1 MASSLREA
9 ALVAKPGK
17 EERARERAGNRKDRV
32 SIWRVIPWSTHSFSM
47 NALIVMVGYFTIY
60 ATDTLRLNPAIVG
73 GLLVAAK
80 VVDAVGALVAGY
92 LVDIAPVTRL
102 GKARPFDLVII
113 LCWGATACLFSTPG
127 GLGDVAK
134 YAWIFTSYV
143 LLTAIFMPLYNANN
157 PLFTARVFPQRE
169 HYSDVAAKTGIVTIL
184 AAIVITIVMPIAVG
198 SAGKDP
204 SAWSLVA
211 ISAAVV
217 FTLIGLVRFWVFRES
232 PEAAAIE
239 TERVRMKDILLVLR
253 TNPHMWILSSMSLV
267 VGIYASFT
275 AGAYYF
281 RYIVGNLALQ
291 GVVSISFVALI
302 PLMFFFPV
310 LIRKLSVSRMIA
322 FSSFIGA
329 IGYLVMTLAG
339 GTIAIIMVA
348 AVLTALASL
357 PVSFLAPILIIDNS
371 TYNEWKGHRRLE
383 SVGGAL
389 FSFSG
394 TVGQAI
400 AAGLTGVVL
409 AMTGYVGAADK
420 QSATAIA
427 GIVAVNSWIPAIFAV
442 AVGFIALYYHRLEKR
457 IKVISAEVL
466 ARREISTEAEIIPG
480 APHSGTEAVRIV
492 REEGGAPLLPRGATG
507 PVDEAREDGIPQREE
522 SE

>member
-1 MASSLREA
+1 MASLTEA
-9 ALVAKPGK
+9 SPSAKPTR
-17 EERARERAGNRKDRV
+17 EDRARARAAGKKERV
-32 SIWRVIPWSTHSFSM
+32 SIWRIIPWSTHAFSM
-47 NALIVMVGYFTIY
+47 NALVVMVGYFTIY

-80 VVDAVGALVAGY
+80 IIDAVGALLAGF
-92 LVDIAPVTRL
+92 LVDVAPETRL

-113 LCWGATACLFSTPG
+113 LCWAATACLFSTPG

-134 YAWIFTSYV
+134 YVWIFTSYV
-143 LLTAIFMPLYNANN
+143 LLTAVFMPLYNANN
-157 PLFTARVFPQRE
+157 PLYTARVFPKRE
-169 HYSDVAAKTGIVTIL
+169 HYSDVAAKSGLVTVL
-184 AAIVITIVMPIAVG
+184 AAVIITVVMPIAVG
-198 SAGKDP
+198 NAGKDP
-204 SAWSLVA
+204 DAWSLVA
-211 ISAAVV
+211 ITAAVV

-232 PEAAAIE
+232 PEAAAIDA
-239 TERVRMKDILLVLR
+239 ERVRLKDILLVLR
-253 TNPHMWILSSMSLV
+253 TNPFMWILSSMSLV

-322 FSSFIGA
+322 ISSFIGA
-329 IGYLVMTLAG
+329 VGYLVMMFAG
-339 GTIAIIMVA
+339 GNVAIIMVA
-348 AVLTALASL
+348 SVLTALASL
-357 PVSFLAPILIIDNS
+357 PVSFLAPILVIDNS

-409 AMTGYVGAADK
+409 AMTGYNGGADE
-420 QSATAIA
+420 QSAQAIV

-442 AVGFIALYYHRLEKR
+442 VVGFIALYYQRLEKR

-466 ARREISTEAEIIPG
+466 ARRELATEAEIIPA
-480 APHSGTEAVRIV
+480 APLGGTEAVRIV
-492 REEGGAPLLPRGATG
+492 REESHTLRPGRGATT
-507 PVDEAREDGIPQREE
+507 PDDEE
-522 SE
+522 

>member
-1 MASSLREA
+1 M
-9 ALVAKPGK
+9 
-17 EERARERAGNRKDRV
+17 
-32 SIWRVIPWSTHSFSM
+32 
-47 NALIVMVGYFTIY
+47 
-60 ATDTLRLNPAIVG
+60 
-73 GLLVAAK
+73 
-80 VVDAVGALVAGY
+80 
-92 LVDIAPVTRL
+92 
-102 GKARPFDLVII
+102 
-113 LCWGATACLFSTPG
+113 FSTPG

-157 PLFTARVFPQRE
+157 PLFTARVFPKRE

-204 SAWSLVA
+204 GAWSLVA

-329 IGYLVMTLAG
+329 IGYLVMTVAG
-339 GTIAIIMVA
+339 GNIAIIMVA

-357 PVSFLAPILIIDNS
+357 PGQLPRPDPHHRQLHLQRVEGAPTPRERRRSAVLVLGNRRTGDRCRPHRCGARDDGLRRCS
-371 TYNEWKGHRRLE
+371 RQAVRHRHRRDRRGEQLDPGHLRGG
-383 SVGGAL
+383 VGC
-389 FSFSG
+389 
-394 TVGQAI
+394 
-400 AAGLTGVVL
+400 
-409 AMTGYVGAADK
+409 
-420 QSATAIA
+420 
-427 GIVAVNSWIPAIFAV
+427 
-442 AVGFIALYYHRLEKR
+442 IALYYHRLEKR
-457 IKVISAEVL
+457 IKIISAEVL
-466 ARREISTEAEIIPG
+466 ARREISAEVEIIPG

-492 REEGGAPLLPRGATG
+492 REEGKHPFCGAEPPATPTRPEKTAFPRERKANEQSQTALDLVAGFATDDELMRARTSMSTSGATSRRPPIRPRRIRRTETRFSIYFPPASEYEG
-507 PVDEAREDGIPQREE
+507 RFFQHITPVPE
-522 SE
+522 SEHLGKD